1 MKVLH
6 IGQLIGG
13 LDIYI
18 RNSISYASG
27 EIEYIIMHGADDKN
41 QPIYCHGKEVKEYPT
56 ALQRD
61 LNPVKDIKA
70 LYQAIRIIRQE
81 KPDVIHCHSAK
92 GGIIGRLAGFLTGT
106 PTLYT
111 PHGFSFLC
119 SPSKVKR
126 WFFKMLE
133 RTARLDSYMLACGES
148 EQDLGV
154 KEVGYSHRK
163 ALCWHNC
170 VAVV

>member
-13 LDIYI
+13 LDVYI

-27 EIEYIIMHGADDKN
+27 NIEYVLIHGEGDN
-41 QPIYCHGKEVKEYPT
+41 SMPVYSNGKKVKEYAT

-61 LNPVKDIKA
+61 LNPFRDVKA
-70 LYQAIRIIRQE
+70 LWQTIRIIRRE

-92 GGIIGRLAGFLTGT
+92 GGIIGRIVGFITGT

-119 SPSKVKR
+119 SPSKKR
-126 WFFKMLE
+126 QWVYKTLE
-133 RTARLDSYMLACGES
+133 RMARLNSYMLACGES
-148 EQDLGV
+148 EQKLGV
-154 KEVGYSHRK
+154 DEIGYSKEK

-170 VAVV
+170 V

>member
-18 RNSISYASG
+18 RNSIQFASG
-27 EIEYIIMHGADDKN
+27 NIEYVIMHGTDDKSK
-41 QPIYCHGKEVKEYPT
+41 PILSNGNPVKEYLT

-61 LNPVKDIKA
+61 LNPFKDLKAIVQAVKIIKA
-70 LYQAIRIIRQE
+70 E
-81 KPDVIHCHSAK
+81 KPDVVHCHSAK
-92 GGIIGRLAGFLTGT
+92 GGIVGRVAGWWTNT

-119 SPSKVKR
+119 SPSKLKQ
-126 WFFKMLE
+126 FIFKTIE
-133 RTARLDSYMLACGES
+133 KITRLGSFMLACGES
-148 EQDLGV
+148 EQRLGNKV
-154 KEVGYSHRK
+154 IGYSDNK
-163 ALCWHNC
+163 SLCWHNC
-170 VAVV
+170 VAV